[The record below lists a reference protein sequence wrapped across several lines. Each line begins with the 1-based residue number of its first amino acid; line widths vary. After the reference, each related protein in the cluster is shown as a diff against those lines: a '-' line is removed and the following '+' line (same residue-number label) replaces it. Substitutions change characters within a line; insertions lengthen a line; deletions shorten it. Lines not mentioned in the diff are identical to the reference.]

1 MNKDLVDKTNKDLLS
16 ETRNVSYPEYYKANN
31 EISRLKHRMV
41 IIFFTLLFYVH
52 LKSEGEG
59 DLLATLILLILF
71 FGPFN
76 SSKAWVRIL
85 LWIITI
91 PSFLFYV
98 VFK

>member
-16 ETRNVSYPEYYKANN
+16 ETRNVSYSEYYEAIN
-31 EISRLKHRMV
+31 EISRLNHRMV

-59 DLLATLILLILF
+59 DSLATLILLILF

-76 SSKAWVRIL
+76 SSKGWVRIL